1 MMLAWI
7 LMLAPPAA
15 QDLSTADLRRLAED
29 HARAERFT
37 LAGETYLQLARRPDV
52 RPRDELYNAHTH
64 FENAFL
70 IGSGAEHLCRALRI
84 AERVL
89 ADGVFDDDQE
99 PIFWREVADF
109 DLSQLADDA
118 RRSGRP
124 NCRFDA
130 AGHPRPP
137 VLLLTDADLPPPP
150 PSTPA
155 PPTPQPP
162 PALPA
167 THPSGRGLLITGG
180 VLLGTAAALG
190 GGATAAFVRRDALV
204 DQERALAANAAA
216 LGYADT
222 ATLNA
227 QAALGDGIRAA
238 HRLMLGTAITS
249 GITAGTAAVLLA
261 IGAHRRRSRIDV
273 QPTLGGLLI
282 HGRF

>member
-1 MMLAWI
+1 M
-7 LMLAPPAA
+7 
-15 QDLSTADLRRLAED
+15 Q
-29 HARAERFT
+29 
-37 LAGETYLQLARRPDV
+37 
-52 RPRDELYNAHTH
+52 
-64 FENAFL
+64 
-70 IGSGAEHLCRALRI
+70 
-84 AERVL
+84 
-89 ADGVFDDDQE
+89 
-99 PIFWREVADF
+99 
-109 DLSQLADDA
+109 
-118 RRSGRP
+118 
-124 NCRFDA
+124 
-130 AGHPRPP
+130 
-137 VLLLTDADLPPPP
+137 
-150 PSTPA
+150 
-155 PPTPQPP
+155 
-162 PALPA
+162 
-167 THPSGRGLLITGG
+167 PSGRGLLISGG
-180 VLLGTAAALG
+180 LLLGTAAALG